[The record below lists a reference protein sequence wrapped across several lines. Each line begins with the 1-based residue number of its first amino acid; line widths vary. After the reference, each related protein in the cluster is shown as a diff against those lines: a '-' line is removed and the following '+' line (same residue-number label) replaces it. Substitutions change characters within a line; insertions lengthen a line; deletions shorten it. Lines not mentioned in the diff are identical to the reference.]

1 MHKKAIYWNT
11 KSRRNEIVGE
21 KSRLSTIKKVAL
33 IFHLKQ
39 YKQTNYLVI
48 YGTGGALPCKASPNL

>member
-21 KSRLSTIKKVAL
+21 KSRLSTIKKVAF

-39 YKQTNYLVI
+39 YKQTNYLVCN
-48 YGTGGALPCKASPNL
+48 GTGGALPYLTAPNF